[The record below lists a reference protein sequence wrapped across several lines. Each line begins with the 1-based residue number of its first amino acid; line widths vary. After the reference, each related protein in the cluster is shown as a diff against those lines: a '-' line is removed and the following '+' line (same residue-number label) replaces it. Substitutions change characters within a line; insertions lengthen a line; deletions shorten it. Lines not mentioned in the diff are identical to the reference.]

1 MTSSPAPIPS
11 ASGAITIASVPFATP
26 TVSATPRYSAASR
39 SNPSTS
45 GPKMKRPESSARA
58 NASFNSGTSG
68 AYCALTSTCGIATA
82 SHRRRPPPPHEQPRR
97 RADDRDGDRHVGV
110 AEGVVEVL
118 PARAEPPACAREGE
132 APQRGA
138 ERGPENVAAERHLE
152 DPPPGSRRTNARP
165 A

>member
-11 ASGAITIASVPFATP
+11 ASSAITIASVPFATP
-26 TVSATPRYSAASR
+26 TVSETPRSSAASR
-39 SNPSTS
+39 SKPSTS
-45 GPKMKRPESSARA
+45 GPKMNRPESSALA
-58 NASFNSGTSG
+58 NASFSSGMSG

-97 RADDRDGDRHVGV
+97 RRDDHDGDRNVGV

-118 PARAEPPACAREGE
+118 PARAEPPAGAREGE